1 MMSFIGDLAEQL
13 LKRYK
18 DPRNLKV
25 IFPNKRAGLFLQ
37 KELGKRIKEPIWL
50 PQISSLE
57 DFILARSQFKK
68 IENFESVIWLHEV
81 YLNNHEN
88 RIRNRYTSIDT
99 WKLHTTRRY

>member
-1 MMSFIGDLAEQL
+1 MMSFIGDLAEEL
-13 LKRYK
+13 LRRYK

-57 DFILARSQFKK
+57 DFILA
-68 IENFESVIWLHEV
+68 
-81 YLNNHEN
+81 
-88 RIRNRYTSIDT
+88 IRNLKDR
-99 WKLHTTRRY
+99 KF